1 MCCFWIKGQTKFIA
15 PLVIFIML
23 SLAFFVL
30 GQAAIANNYGNYGLD
45 NTLKVEQPGGNATLK
60 DALMQQT
67 PAVIIGKIVGAAL
80 AFIGILFF
88 VLMIYGGFLWMTAR
102 GNEENVTKAKELII
116 AAVIGLVIVL
126 AAYAITAYIGEAL
139 TESGG

>member
-1 MCCFWIKGQTKFIA
+1 MFLLNLSSAKRKKII
-15 PLVIFIML
+15 IFIVFL
-23 SLAFFVL
+23 LAFFVL
-30 GQAAIANNYGNYGLD
+30 GQAALAGDYGLGETAGIAFD
-45 NTLKVEQPGGNATLK
+45 EDIPFEDEG
-60 DALMQQT
+60 

-88 VLMIYGGFLWMTAR
+88 ILMIYGGFLWMTAR

-126 AAYAITAYIGEAL
+126 AAYAITAYIGGAL
-139 TESGG
+139 TV

>member
-1 MCCFWIKGQTKFIA
+1 MRINNITMNLNLAKRKKIIAFIVF
-15 PLVIFIML
+15 L
-23 SLAFFVL
+23 LAFFVL
-30 GQAAIANNYGNYGLD
+30 GQAAVASNYGNYGLD
-45 NTLKVEQPGGNATLK
+45 DTLKVEK
-60 DALMQQT
+60 DGSKLGDAFMKGT
-67 PAVIIGKIVGAAL
+67 PAEIIGKIVGAAL

-88 VLMIYGGFLWMTAR
+88 ILMIYGGFLWMTAR

-139 TESGG
+139 TV